1 MLLIKKMFEYKCLPI
16 YKYLIFLLLL
26 YMFIKHQNIISDT
39 QLLTNALMAVTFI
52 ILLDN
57 IIIEDH
63 PAIVSLD
70 MDDDETVEKFNEEE
84 NTEKSESDT
93 SDEDNIVD
101 FEKNEE

>member
-1 MLLIKKMFEYKCLPI
+1 
-16 YKYLIFLLLL
+16 
-26 YMFIKHQNIISDT
+26 
-39 QLLTNALMAVTFI
+39 VTFI

-63 PAIVSLD
+63 PAIISLD
-70 MDDDETVEKFNEEE
+70 FGMDDDEKVEKFNEEE
-84 NTEKSESDT
+84 NTEKSDSDS